1 MFKPAIRILALA
13 LLVACCAQ
21 VQPTRGDSLGIY
33 SGQMAPGPAADAV
46 NAGIVALGKGDLTQA
61 ERSFQQA
68 LKIKPD
74 EPHALVLMADVAL
87 RRRNPAQALLY
98 LRTAV
103 DKNPKSAAAE
113 EAMGR
118 YLADQKQYAGAQSAL
133 EKSVQLDPKWIVAR
147 VTLGDFYLS
156 RGRSTDALASYRAA
170 VVAAPN
176 SPDAHYSLAKGLEA
190 TGDQRSAEEEFR
202 TSVRVAPQLPLTHIA
217 LGDLL
222 ARTGRSDAGIAEYE
236 TAARLEPHSGQALA
250 RIGMAEQ
257 MRGHSDLAEQAYR
270 KAILT
275 EPNQL
280 VALNNLA
287 WIDLQ
292 SPPKLDEALS
302 FAQRAVQGAPTG
314 QFLDTLGWVY
324 HAKGNNQQA
333 VITLKKAIAA
343 SPQDPEVH
351 YHLAVVYEDSGR
363 PVDALA
369 EMNKSLALKKDFPEA
384 ADAHKRAQELTKR
397 LHH

>member
-1 MFKPAIRILALA
+1 MFRQAIRILVLA
-13 LLVACCAQ
+13 LACCAP
-21 VQPTRGDSLGIY
+21 VQPSWCDSLSIY
-33 SGQMAPGPAADAV
+33 NSQMAPGPAANAV

-61 ERSFQQA
+61 EQWFQKA
-68 LKIKPD
+68 LKIKRD
-74 EPHALVLMADVAL
+74 EPHVLILMADVAV
-87 RRRNPAQALLY
+87 RRKNPAQALLY

-103 DKNPKSAAAE
+103 DKNPRSAAAE

-133 EKSVQLDPKWIVAR
+133 EKSVQLDPNWIVAR
-147 VTLGDFYLS
+147 ITLGDFYLS
-156 RGRSTDALASYRAA
+156 RSKSADALASYRAA
-170 VVAAPN
+170 VMSEPN
-176 SPDAHYSLAKGLEA
+176 NPNAHYSLAKGLEA
-190 TGDQRSAEEEFR
+190 TGDHSSAEAEFR
-202 TSVRVAPQLPLTHIA
+202 ASIRLAPQLPLTHIA

-222 ARTGRSDAGIAEYE
+222 SRTGRSDAGFAEYE

-250 RIGMAEQ
+250 RIGMVEQ
-257 MRGHSDLAEQAYR
+257 MRGRSDLAEQAYR

-292 SPPKLDEALS
+292 SPPKLNEALS
-302 FAQRAVQGAPTG
+302 FAQKAVQGAPTG

-333 VITLKKAIAA
+333 ILTLKKAIAA
-343 SPQDPEVH
+343 SPQDPEIH

-363 PVDALA
+363 LADALD
-369 EMNKSLALKKDFPEA
+369 EMNKSLALNKDFPEA
-384 ADAHKRAQELTKR
+384 ADAHRRAQDLTKR

>member
-1 MFKPAIRILALA
+1 MFKQAVRLLVLALA
-13 LLVACCAQ
+13 CCGP
-21 VQPTRGDSLGIY
+21 VQPAWSDSLSIY
-33 SGQMAPGPAADAV
+33 DRQMAPGPAANAV
-46 NAGIVALGKGDLTQA
+46 NAGVAALAKGDLTQA
-61 ERSFQQA
+61 EQLFQQA
-68 LKIKPD
+68 LKIKPN
-74 EPHALVLMADVAL
+74 EPQALILMADVAI
-87 RRRNPAQALLY
+87 RRRNPAQALPY

-103 DKNPKSAAAE
+103 DKNPRSAAAQ

-118 YLADQKQYAGAQSAL
+118 YLADQNQYAGAQSAL
-133 EKSVQLDPKWIVAR
+133 ERSVQLSPNWIVAR
-147 VTLGDFYLS
+147 ITLGDFYLS
-156 RGRSTDALASYRAA
+156 RGKAVDALASYRAA
-170 VVAAPN
+170 VMAEPN
-176 SPDAHYSLAKGLEA
+176 NPDTHYSLAKGLEA
-190 TGDQRSAEEEFR
+190 SGDHSSAEAEFR
-202 TSVRVAPQLPLTHIA
+202 ASIGLAAQLPLTHIA

-222 ARTGRSDAGIAEYE
+222 SRTGRTDAGIAEYE
-236 TAARLEPHSGQALA
+236 TATRLEPHSGRALA

-257 MRGHSDLAEQAYR
+257 TRGHPDLAEQAYR

-302 FAQRAVQGAPTG
+302 FAQKAVQGAPTG

-324 HAKGNNQQA
+324 HAKRNNQQA

-343 SPQDPEVH
+343 SPQDPEIH
-351 YHLAVVYEDSGR
+351 YHLAVAYEASGSL
-363 PVDALA
+363 VEALD
-369 EMNKSLALKKDFPEA
+369 EMNKSLALHKDFPEA
-384 ADAHKRAQELTKR
+384 ADAHSRAQDLTRR